1 MPRARGETG
10 QASVELV
17 ALLPLLALVGLLLW
31 QAVVAG
37 QAMWLAGAAARE
49 AARARAVGDDPAAAA
64 GRVLPGRLRQ
74 GLRVQ
79 RDGDGVALRLVVP
92 SVVGPRDLGT
102 VRARARMEPQA

>member
-10 QASVELV
+10 QAAVELV

-49 AARARAVGDDPAAAA
+49 AARAQAVGGDPAAAA
-64 GRVLPGRLRQ
+64 GRVLPGRLRH
-74 GLRVQ
+74 GLHVQ

-92 SVVGPRDLGT
+92 SVVGRGDLGT
-102 VRARARMEPQA
+102 LRARARMEPQA